1 MAAHKT
7 NLIFLTGFMGSG
19 KSTIGPILAN
29 TLGYRSI
36 DIDREIEAQSGR
48 TVKEIF
54 SEFGEEYF
62 RELEHKL
69 LEQFAREEECV
80 ISLGG
85 GTIGSERNLKLVK
98 SAGILVYLKVRPELL
113 FQRLRHKQDRPLMQD
128 RDGAPL
134 GDADLQARIEQLYLS
149 REPFYRQADIS
160 VTTDQHQVGVTVDE
174 IVRCLKRIASPQPL
188 S

>member
-1 MAAHKT
+1 MSSPKS

-29 TLGYRSI
+29 TLGYRSV
-36 DIDREIEAQSGR
+36 DIDREIEQQCGR

-69 LEQFAREEECV
+69 LAQIADEENCV
-80 ISLGG
+80 VSLGG
-85 GTIGSERNLKLVK
+85 GTIVSERNLQLVK
-98 SAGILVYLKVRPELL
+98 SSGILVYLKARPEYL
-113 FQRLRHKQDRPLMQD
+113 FHRLRHKQDRPLVQAP
-128 RDGAPL
+128 DGAHL
-134 GDADLQARIEQLYLS
+134 SDDELRAKIEQLYFS

-160 VTTDQHQVGVTVDE
+160 ITTDEHHVGITVDE
-174 IVRCLKRIASPQPL
+174 IVHSLKKITFSEPL
-188 S
+188 